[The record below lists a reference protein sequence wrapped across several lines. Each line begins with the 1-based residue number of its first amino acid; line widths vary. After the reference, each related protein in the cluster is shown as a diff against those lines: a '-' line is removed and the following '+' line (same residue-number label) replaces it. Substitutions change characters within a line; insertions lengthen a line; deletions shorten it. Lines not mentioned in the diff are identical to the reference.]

1 MAKTYL
7 GLPFD
12 DDLFI
17 ENWQAEPDTVKTAL
31 LQSGALADDATIA
44 EKIAT
49 GGNLYTIPFYDTL
62 SGEEDNY
69 DGQTDIKADE
79 ATGESQTG
87 IVYGRAHGFTARDF
101 TYALSNADPMGHIVS
116 SVAQYHNKNRQKRM
130 IGILNGVFSI
140 TGDADWAKHTID
152 LSVAD
157 LPGTKFSDVNAARNN
172 ATVAPGL
179 SGASNIHFTTVR
191 QSNHFNLSDDEKPYY
206 QAEVLVY
213 DKIPISCIKNID
225 VYKPKPATT
234 PTYKPSYTSS
244 STSSKPYTPTYKPS
258 TPSYSNNSSSSSS
271 NSGCLW
277 MIIIGVVVLLIA
289 ALGS

>member
-1 MAKTYL
+1 MLISEYFKS
-7 GLPFD
+7 
-12 DDLFI
+12 
-17 ENWQAEPDTVKTAL
+17 K
-31 LQSGALADDATIA
+31 
-44 EKIAT
+44 
-49 GGNLYTIPFYDTL
+49 
-62 SGEEDNY
+62 
-69 DGQTDIKADE
+69 
-79 ATGESQTG
+79 
-87 IVYGRAHGFTARDF
+87 
-101 TYALSNADPMGHIVS
+101 
-116 SVAQYHNKNRQKRM
+116 
-130 IGILNGVFSI
+130 GILTLYHFTDRANIQSIIDNGGIYSWQSCQERGILVKRPGGDDSSHSI
-140 TGDADWAKHTID
+140 DSYKGLGKYVRLSFTSNHPMMYVAKNDGRISDPVVLRID